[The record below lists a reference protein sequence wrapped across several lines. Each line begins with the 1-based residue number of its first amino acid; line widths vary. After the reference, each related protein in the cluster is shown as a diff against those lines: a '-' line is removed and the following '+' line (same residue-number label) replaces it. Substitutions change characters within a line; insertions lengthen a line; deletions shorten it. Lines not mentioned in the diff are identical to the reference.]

1 MSGPTE
7 QQDMAIAI
15 FLVIN
20 NNCRIFSIIPIL
32 ILKGINRWY
41 YRSMAQKVRSIPE
54 ISQNGK
60 EQGRLAMEEIPMGGD
75 VL

>member
-1 MSGPTE
+1 
-7 QQDMAIAI
+7 
-15 FLVIN
+15 
-20 NNCRIFSIIPIL
+20 
-32 ILKGINRWY
+32 
-41 YRSMAQKVRSIPE
+41 MAQKVRSIPE